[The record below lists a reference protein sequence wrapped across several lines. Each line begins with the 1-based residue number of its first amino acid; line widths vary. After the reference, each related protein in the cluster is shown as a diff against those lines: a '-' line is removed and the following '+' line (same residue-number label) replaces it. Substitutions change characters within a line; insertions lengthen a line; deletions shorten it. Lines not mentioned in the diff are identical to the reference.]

1 MGRTQRAVEFAFG
14 VLARWRSGRAVHTR
28 GTAVDAT
35 LTIDPGS
42 ATGRALGGPRSRP
55 AVVRASKSIGLPGRI
70 PDLLGMALRISA
82 GNDGLIDV
90 LLASTGRRG
99 LAHMALLPS
108 GNWWGRPYSTVLP
121 YVVDGRRLVL
131 GLEADAG
138 IVPAG
143 ADPADVTTA
152 VRNGPV
158 AFTVSEMPV
167 LGERRAI
174 GRLVLES
181 VREDGPSITF
191 DPILNALPRLHPV
204 RPLSALREWA
214 YTGSRRGRAAEPA
227 SLRRRPDDAIDR
239 RPPGSDDRDHDGR
252 LGTGQ

>member
-1 MGRTQRAVEFAFG
+1 MGRTQRAVEFMFG

-42 ATGRALGGPRSRP
+42 ATGRALAGSRSRP

-82 GNDGLIDV
+82 GDDRLFDV

-99 LAHMALLPS
+99 IARMALLPS

-143 ADPADVTTA
+143 ADLGDVATA

-167 LGERRAI
+167 LGAPRPI

-181 VREDGPSITF
+181 VRDDGPPITF

-214 YTGSRRGRAAEPA
+214 YAGSRAGRSAEPA
-227 SLRRRPDDAIDR
+227 SLCRRPDDEADA
-239 RPPGSDDRDHDGR
+239 
-252 LGTGQ
+252 

>member
-1 MGRTQRAVEFAFG
+1 
-14 VLARWRSGRAVHTR
+14 
-28 GTAVDAT
+28 VDAT

-42 ATGRALGGPRSRP
+42 ATGRVLGGPPSRP

-82 GNDGLIDV
+82 GDGRLVDV

-99 LAHMALLPS
+99 VARVALLPS
-108 GNWWGRPYSTVLP
+108 GNWWGRPYGTVLP
-121 YVVDGRRLVL
+121 YVVDGRRLLL
-131 GLEADAG
+131 GLQADPG

-143 ADPADVTTA
+143 ADPGDVAAA

-167 LGERRAI
+167 LGARRRI

-181 VREDGPSITF
+181 VRDGGPSITF

-214 YTGSRRGRAAEPA
+214 YAGSRTGRGAEPA
-227 SLRRRPDDAIDR
+227 SLRRRPDDEA
-239 RPPGSDDRDHDGR
+239 DG
-252 LGTGQ
+252 

>member
-1 MGRTQRAVEFAFG
+1 MGRTRRAVEYAFR

-35 LTIDPGS
+35 LIIDPGS
-42 ATGRALGGPRSRP
+42 ATGRALGGPPSRP

-82 GNDGLIDV
+82 GDDRLIDV
-90 LLASTGRRG
+90 LLASAGRHGIAR
-99 LAHMALLPS
+99 MALLPS

-143 ADPADVTTA
+143 ADPGDVAAA

-167 LGERRAI
+167 LGAPRPI
-174 GRLVLES
+174 GRLMLES
-181 VREDGPSITF
+181 VRDGPSITF

-214 YTGSRRGRAAEPA
+214 YAGSRAGRSAEPA
-227 SLRRRPDDAIDR
+227 SLCRRPDDEADA
-239 RPPGSDDRDHDGR
+239 
-252 LGTGQ
+252 